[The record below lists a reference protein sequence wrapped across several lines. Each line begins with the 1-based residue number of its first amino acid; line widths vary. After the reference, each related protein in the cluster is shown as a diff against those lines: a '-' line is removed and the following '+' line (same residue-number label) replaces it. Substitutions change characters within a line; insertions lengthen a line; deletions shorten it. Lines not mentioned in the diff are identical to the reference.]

1 MPIFR
6 RDPPAGPFR
15 SAAGDPSSGDGSGG
29 ARRATVTVIA
39 PGTKVQG
46 KVTGSTELQIAGELD
61 GEVLVEALVVVGAG
75 GSVTGPIHGQVV
87 RVAGQ
92 VAGNVS
98 GSERVEVGAGGSV
111 EGDIT
116 APRVTIAEGA
126 FFKGKI
132 EMQSEKNR
140 EPRRAGK
147 AAADAPPGD
156 ASAGKTSNASSKVEA
171 GSK

>member
-6 RDPPAGPFR
+6 RDPPAGQSR
-15 SAAGDPSSGDGSGG
+15 SAAGDSSSGDLSGG
-29 ARRATVTVIA
+29 ARRATVTVVA
-39 PGTKVQG
+39 PGTRVQG
-46 KVTGSTELQIAGELD
+46 KVTGATELQIAGELD
-61 GEVLVEALVVVGAG
+61 GEVRVEALVVVVAG
-75 GSVTGPIHGQVV
+75 GAVTGPIHGQVV

-140 EPRRAGK
+140 EPRRTGK
-147 AAADAPPGD
+147 AAADAPPGN
-156 ASAGKTSNASSKVEA
+156 ANATKASNASSKVEA